1 MIASS
6 VDTLGAGAAAWPS
19 RCAAVMCF
27 AKCAARRG
35 AAAFAPPYLAM
46 SISDHCRLQVMIDLV
61 FQVDRGRRWLRMHEP
76 ARVIDV
82 RDADDLLPALS
93 EVEALALDRGYHA
106 AGFVTYEAGRAFG
119 MRTCAPDSAL
129 PLAWFALFDAD
140 HVIEIPE

>member
-1 MIASS
+1 MIVSS
-6 VDTLGAGAAAWPS
+6 VGALGAGAAAWPS

-46 SISDHCRLQVMIDLV
+46 SINDHCRLQLMIDLV
-61 FQVDRGRRWLRMHEP
+61 FQVDRGRRWLRLREP

-82 RDADDLLPALS
+82 RDAGDLLPALS

-106 AGFVTYEAGRAFG
+106 AGFVTYEAARAFG
-119 MRTCAPDSAL
+119 MRTCTPDTGL
-129 PLAWFALFDAD
+129 PLAWFALSEAS
-140 HVIEIPE
+140 H